1 MSIIEMV
8 GKILLTL
15 IVVFNFSLFFAYISV
30 VFINYLKREKYDDNE
45 VDSFW

>member
-15 IVVFNFSLFFAYISV
+15 IVVLNFSLFFAYISV
-30 VFINYLKREKYDDNE
+30 VFINYLKREKYDDSE